1 MINELIMKFSQ
12 KTLIL
17 ITHRVHSLKF
27 FDKIFVMNDGIICE
41 QGTYNELKDNPGSS
55 FNLFAQH
62 SDDNN

>member
-1 MINELIMKFSQ
+1 MINELIMKFSN

-27 FDKIFVMNDGIICE
+27 FDKIFVMNDGVICE
-41 QGTYNELKDNPGSS
+41 QGTYNELKENPKSS

-62 SDDNN
+62 SDDN